1 MGKNIGFVSTR
12 FSGTDGVSL
21 ESSKWAEV
29 LRCGGHDIFWFAGE
43 TDKAAECTYLVPEAH
58 FQHELNDRINREA
71 FGQHGRT
78 PMLTRSIHT
87 LRALLKMRLHEFFN
101 RYSIDLLIVEN
112 ALTIPMHVPLG
123 LALTEAIAESRIP
136 TIAHH
141 HDFYWERT
149 RYAVNAVE
157 DYLAMAFPPRLP
169 DLSHVVINTDARQ
182 QLALRSGIAAT
193 IVPNVINFE
202 QPPQIDPDRTAA
214 FRDAIGLAPDDRMI
228 LQPTRIVQRKGIE
241 HAVALVKALDDPRN
255 KLVIS
260 HEAGDEGYD
269 YYEWLKKHARENG
282 VDLRLVSVRLKDPWS
297 CSGQPGGTTCSLW
310 DIYPHADFVTY
321 PSTLEGFGNA
331 FLEAIYFKK
340 PLLVN
345 RYPVFIK
352 DIEPLGFDLAT
363 MDGYLSGETVQQV
376 QTLLESPRRR
386 SEMVEHNYA
395 VATRHF
401 SYAVLREK
409 LDILLTGLLGAN
421 MSPLQAALEADAGE
435 CLLTPVLPR
444 PATRAL

>member
-1 MGKNIGFVSTR
+1 MSKNIGFVSTR

-29 LRCGGHDIFWFAGE
+29 LRCSGHQIFWFAGE
-43 TDKAAECTYLVPEAH
+43 TDKAAESTYLVPEAH

-71 FGQHGRT
+71 FGQRGRT
-78 PMLTRSIHT
+78 PMLTRSIHA
-87 LRALLKMRLHEFFN
+87 LRSLLKMRLHEFFN
-101 RYSIDLLIVEN
+101 RHSIDLLIVEN

-123 LALTEAIAESRIP
+123 LALTEAIAESQLP

-141 HDFYWERT
+141 HDFHWERT
-149 RYAVNAVE
+149 RYAISAVD
-157 DYLAMAFPPRLP
+157 DYLAMAFPPQLP
-169 DLSHVVINTDARQ
+169 DIAHVVINTEARQ
-182 QLALRSGIAAT
+182 QLALRSGMAAT
-193 IVPNVINFE
+193 IIPNVINFE
-202 QPPQIDPDRTAA
+202 NPPQVDPDRTAA
-214 FRDAIGLAPDDRMI
+214 FRDAIGLAPEDRMI

-260 HEAGDEGYD
+260 HEAGDEGLEYF
-269 YYEWLKKHARENG
+269 EWLKTHAHENG
-282 VDLRLVSVRLKDPWS
+282 VDLRLVSGRLKDPWS
-297 CSGQPGGTTCSLW
+297 CSNLPGDTCSLW

-321 PSTLEGFGNA
+321 PSLLEGFGNA

-345 RYPVFIK
+345 RYPVFVR

-363 MDGYLSGETVQQV
+363 MDGFLTGETVQQV
-376 QTLLESPRRR
+376 KTLIESPQRRK
-386 SEMVEHNYA
+386 EMVEHNYK

-401 SYAVLREK
+401 SYTVLRQN
-409 LDILLTGLLGAN
+409 LDVLMANLLGNTVAPLLTN
-421 MSPLQAALEADAGE
+421 PESDDTE
-435 CLLTPVLPR
+435 CLLTPMQPQPV
-444 PATRAL
+444 TQAL